1 MYDGEGHLTIGKRN
15 KATRSVVSMG
25 ISQRKGPVLE
35 RAKNIL
41 LRAGFV
47 TTGFK
52 ADGTTRDVMNL
63 QIMGGLHE
71 RLRALGIF
79 CPIRLMDKLVN
90 SDCDFEVWLRPDP
103 IVRIEPIGPVELLS
117 IETTTGTF
125 LPKDSPPPAVLQIK

>member
-47 TTGFK
+47 TTGFT
-52 ADGTTRDVMNL
+52 AGGTNRDVMNL
-63 QIMGGLHE
+63 QVMGGLHE

-79 CPIRLMDKLVN
+79 AP
-90 SDCDFEVWLRPDP
+90 F
-103 IVRIEPIGPVELLS
+103 G
-117 IETTTGTF
+117 
-125 LPKDSPPPAVLQIK
+125 